1 MASRSFFYSFS
12 PQVGAYNGHYRV
24 WAINCHN
31 RRFALYPN
39 RVVATVAC
47 MECIERVTFALSD
60 PDLFVIRHQ
69 LLSMEFVDT
78 QDSKYSSLFPLNT
91 HCD

>member
-1 MASRSFFYSFS
+1 MALEFFFYSFS

-31 RRFALYPN
+31 RKFAVYPN

-47 MECIERVTFALSD
+47 MECIERITFALSD
-60 PDLFVIRHQ
+60 PDLSVIRHH
-69 LLSMEFVDT
+69 LLSLKLVDT
-78 QDSKYSSLFPLNT
+78 SVVRSCSPFPLNT